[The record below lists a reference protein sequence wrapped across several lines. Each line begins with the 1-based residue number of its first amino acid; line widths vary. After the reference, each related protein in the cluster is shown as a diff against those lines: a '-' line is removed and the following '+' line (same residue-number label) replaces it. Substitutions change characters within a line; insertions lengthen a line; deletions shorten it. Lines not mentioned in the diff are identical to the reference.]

1 MKSVFFFILTI
12 FAFMSFA
19 FSNGKDD
26 LVIDLEYEIPHDSEY
41 IFSGNT
47 ILALLVEEIK
57 ADGRILKTFDDIR
70 DIKEGGIDY
79 EKAIGDIGK
88 IRMVWSKRNGYYV
101 WNDGRGITFS
111 ENEKGFFMPRTNS
124 YRFSAD
130 TKTLE
135 IKYRVLLPSEGI
147 DENALMESLP
157 STGIYTVMYQR
168 KIKLR

>member
-26 LVIDLEYEIPHDSEY
+26 LIIDLEYEIPHDSEY

-111 ENEKGFFMPRTNS
+111 ENE
-124 YRFSAD
+124 
-130 TKTLE
+130 
-135 IKYRVLLPSEGI
+135 
-147 DENALMESLP
+147 
-157 STGIYTVMYQR
+157 
-168 KIKLR
+168 